1 MGLTNYPNGLK
12 VSGYAQP
19 HDATFTA
26 GTETAG
32 DAITVAIQL
41 LDGNGDEITAQAAV
55 ICYLSDDSGGDG
67 AVAATQE
74 LASGTDGDYI
84 ELVANS
90 VGILVSEAD
99 GDIDLVITGHDTD
112 AETYYIVL
120 IMPNG
125 ELVVS
130 DAIEFA
136 AD

>member
-1 MGLTNYPNGLK
+1 MTLTRFPNGLQ
-12 VSGYAQP
+12 VGGYAAP
-19 HDATFTA
+19 DSATFSA

-41 LDGNGDEITAQAAV
+41 LDGAGDALTQQAAV
-55 ICYLSDDSGGDG
+55 MFYLSDDSGGDG

-84 ELVANS
+84 ELVADS
-90 VGILVSEAD
+90 VGVLVSEAD
-99 GDIDLVITGHDTD
+99 GTIDLTITGHDTD

-120 IMPNG
+120 IMPSG

-130 DAIEFA
+130 DAIVFA